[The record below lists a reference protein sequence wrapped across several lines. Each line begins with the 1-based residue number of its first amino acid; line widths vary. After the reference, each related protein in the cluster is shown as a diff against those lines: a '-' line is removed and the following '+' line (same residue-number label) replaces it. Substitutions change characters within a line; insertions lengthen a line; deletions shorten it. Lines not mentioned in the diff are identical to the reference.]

1 MRSLV
6 ISLLIVLG
14 LLAYAS
20 SWAGK
25 LADLADGR
33 QIAPRTQQPRVTVP
47 TQARQTPSSPISDAR
62 PETVTVYKWRD
73 ERGVTHFESRS
84 PPAKYA
90 AEALTMPARAAPRPA
105 SRPVQSAA
113 KKPAP
118 PRDDG
123 TSRVL
128 QTPWSVY
135 LPGGQEALMK
145 TLSDTLDRIDSNRQ
159 TLERLG
165 NEF

>member
-6 ISLLIVLG
+6 ISVLIVMG

-25 LADLADGR
+25 LANLADGR
-33 QIAPRTQQPRVTVP
+33 SVPQTQPRVSAP
-47 TQARQTPSSPISDAR
+47 TQAPQTQSTPAR
-62 PETVTVYKWRD
+62 EAPPKTVTVYKWRD
-73 ERGVTHFESRS
+73 ERGVTHFESRT

-90 AEALTMPARAAPRPA
+90 AEALTMPARAPRPN
-105 SRPVQSAA
+105 SRHVQSAE
-113 KKPAP
+113 KRGAP
-118 PRDDG
+118 SREQA

-128 QTPWSVY
+128 QKPWSVY
-135 LPGGQEALMK
+135 LPGGQEALME
-145 TLSDTLDRIDSNRQ
+145 TLSDTLDRIDSNRR